1 MLKRELKI
9 NLHTT
14 RLQRFRECQQVGEKA
29 YCLETAV
36 KNAFL
41 QDIPTHPETNL
52 WDREAFVCD
61 LLLQVNAWLWM
72 PAKIKDESN
81 GFDAHRW
88 EGTRQII
95 A

>member
-1 MLKRELKI
+1 MSKAEMLKRELKI

-52 WDREAFVCD
+52 
-61 LLLQVNAWLWM
+61 
-72 PAKIKDESN
+72 
-81 GFDAHRW
+81 
-88 EGTRQII
+88 
-95 A
+95 